1 MKNNLIHW
9 DLQDGKDKLMVIEED
24 LRNLL
29 KECSRLKSEGEEKY
43 EGEKKRTKKMLI
55 NHLEAL
61 DAFDRVLKNIDD
73 KGRDMDKQVKRWI
86 GSFRAIRKL
95 IERDLKESGV
105 SLVESPE
112 GKAIPGWHT
121 IVETRE
127 VNGLV
132 DDTIIETVQK
142 GYLWRDEILR
152 KASVITVNNN
162 KREA

>member
-1 MKNNLIHW
+1 
-9 DLQDGKDKLMVIEED
+9 
-24 LRNLL
+24 
-29 KECSRLKSEGEEKY
+29 
-43 EGEKKRTKKMLI
+43 MLI